1 MPFTKW
7 EHIQAAFCSIPSWIC
22 LPREKVLTSCGCFK
36 QQHVCGHWWVVF
48 PRGALANFSSQ
59 QNDTSDGSKLR
70 AAPWGHCIIFISWS
84 AHWFLWVGTWWFGGP
99 VTDGD
104 PAHSRCCFF
113 FSPSSQLVKNI
124 ATKSLRPLLLF
135 VFHAGSNRN
144 LHNESTVLFWEFKD
158 KTRWWIVHK
167 MKRWSNHE
175 IIIEA
180 TTQYILHTACSR
192 AVCCYHKTN
201 CKKKKKVEKKPWDI
215 SLHANI
221 ASLPSEQVHHHIL
234 YDMNWCSLNSAWMYV
249 SWQSDPIQ
257 KNKLK
262 KSSNL
267 ILTEGKNNSQ
277 EIRQPVGENRG
288 FNRDNGRTTEPERAG
303 PFPVMTRQSWGTIC
317 WIHGRNRR
325 SRATASKTTRA

>member
-1 MPFTKW
+1 M
-7 EHIQAAFCSIPSWIC
+7 AALNSGVCVATGGLYFLGEPWQISAVNKMTP
-22 LPREKVLTSCGCFK
+22 LTGANYVLLHGDT
-36 QQHVCGHWWVVF
+36 
-48 PRGALANFSSQ
+48 ASSLF
-59 QNDTSDGSKLR
+59 NEAHTGSSEL
-70 AAPWGHCIIFISWS
+70 C
-84 AHWFLWVGTWWFGGP
+84 TWWFGGP

-144 LHNESTVLFWEFKD
+144 LHNESTVLFLEFKD

-167 MKRWSNHE
+167 MKRWRNHE

-201 CKKKKKVEKKPWDI
+201 CKKKKKVEKKTCDI

-221 ASLPSEQVHHHIL
+221 ASLPSEQVRHHIL

-257 KNKLK
+257 KIKIKILK
-262 KSSNL
+262 SHPDR
-267 ILTEGKNNSQ
+267 GKEQ
-277 EIRQPVGENRG
+277 QPG
-288 FNRDNGRTTEPERAG
+288 D
-303 PFPVMTRQSWGTIC
+303 
-317 WIHGRNRR
+317 
-325 SRATASKTTRA
+325 